1 MSVPLNAEIISE
13 VLEAYQA
20 VAIGILGFTILV
32 WDHAITLADEV
43 EIIWGRPKKFC

>member
-32 WDHAITLADEV
+32 WDHAITFADEV
-43 EIIWGRPKKFC
+43 EIIWGRPKKLC